1 MFLLLILILIAI
13 VLIAATVLGV
23 TAIGAGAI
31 LLFGDVIVCV
41 GVIGFI
47 IYKLIRRKFR

>member
-1 MFLLLILILIAI
+1 MFLLLILVLIAI
-13 VLIAATVLGV
+13 VLIAATVLGI
-23 TAIGAGAI
+23 TALGAGAV

-47 IYKLIRRKFR
+47 IYKIIRKKFR

>member
-1 MFLLLILILIAI
+1 MFLLTILILIAI
-13 VLIAATVLGV
+13 VLIAAVVLGV
-23 TAIGAGAI
+23 SAIGAGAI

-47 IYKLIRRKFR
+47 IYKLIRRKFG

>member
-13 VLIAATVLGV
+13 VLIGVTVFGV

-47 IYKLIRRKFR
+47 IYKIIRKKFR

>member
-13 VLIAATVLGV
+13 VLIGVTVFGV

-41 GVIGFI
+41 GVIVFI
-47 IYKLIRRKFR
+47 IYKIIRKKFR